1 MFLPLDSIQ
10 VKPVNEKLRQIGG
23 TAKLVI
29 DVMKFEPVVIKVL
42 ESTFLI
48 LEDNKINGTSTK
60 RSYGLL
66 VYLVQVTCE
75 TSLNILRCCIVSY
88 LISME
93 TVLCASNS
101 LLFDSQKS
109 VG

>member
-42 ESTFLI
+42 ESTLI
-48 LEDNKINGTSTK
+48 LEDNKMNGTSTK
-60 RSYGLL
+60 GVM
-66 VYLVQVTCE
+66 VYLFT
-75 TSLNILRCCIVSY
+75 
-88 LISME
+88 
-93 TVLCASNS
+93 
-101 LLFDSQKS
+101 
-109 VG
+109 